1 MKPLF
6 WAHQKAEE
14 IVTNKRY
21 RYLDK
26 TFERD
31 KYIVKTSASISGAL
45 HIGRLSDSIRGDAVV
60 RAILDMGKEVEL
72 IWVAE
77 DMDPLR
83 RIPDGVPA
91 EYAEYIGCPVS
102 NIPDPWG
109 CHSSYAEHHV
119 SAYFEVL
126 QEFVSADMT
135 RYSMREEYRQGSFKK
150 FIQALLNEREKVVEI
165 QNRYREQPLGPD
177 WIPWTPICDNCGKI
191 ITPRVRLEEG
201 KAVYVCKDYR
211 FEQSIAKGC
220 GHEGEKDPLRDEG
233 KLMWKSEWAAQWVRW
248 GVGAEG
254 AGKEYVVPSSA
265 WWINSEITERI
276 FDYPAPTPIFYEHI
290 MIDGKKMSASLGNVV
305 YPKDW
310 LEVAPAQ
317 LLRFFYNKKLM
328 KTRSFTWSELPK
340 LYDEYDH
347 HARVYHGLEK
357 VENEREAEHMRALY
371 AMAQLGEPE
380 KPVNLPF
387 SHAVLVAQIFKAED
401 DRVASL
407 GRSGHYSEEQREELL
422 RRMEFAERWAK
433 RYAPVDARISLEKD
447 ASAVKSK
454 LTEGQRRFLSA
465 LADELRK
472 ENTADEIQNQ
482 IYKLAESIGLPKD
495 KAFEAVYLAIL
506 GRNRGP
512 KAGSLIASLDV
523 EWTRA
528 RLKEMK

>member
-14 IVTNKRY
+14 IVTRRKY

-26 TFERD
+26 TYERD

-60 RAILDMGKEVEL
+60 RAISDMGKEVEF

-83 RIPDGVPA
+83 RIPEGVPA
-91 EYAEYIGCPVS
+91 NYAEYIGCPVS
-102 NIPDPWG
+102 RIPDPWG

-126 QEFVSADMT
+126 QEFVSAEMK
-135 RYSMREEYRQGSFKK
+135 RYSMREEYGRGSFKK
-150 FIQALLNEREKVVEI
+150 FIQALLRDRAKVVEI
-165 QNRYREQPLGPD
+165 QNRYRERPLESD

-191 ITPRVRLEEG
+191 ITPRVKLKGER
-201 KAVYVCKDYR
+201 AVYVCKDYR
-211 FEQSIAKGC
+211 FEQSVAAGC

-233 KLMWKSEWAAQWVRW
+233 KLMWKSEWAAQWARW
-248 GVGAEG
+248 KVSAEG

-276 FDYPAPTPIFYEHI
+276 FDYPSPTPIFYEHI
-290 MIDGKKMSASLGNVV
+290 MIEGKKMSASLGNVI

-310 LEVAPAQ
+310 LDAAPPQ

-328 KTRSFTWSELPK
+328 KTRSFSWGELPK

-347 HARVYHGLEK
+347 HARVYHGLAK
-357 VENEREAEHMRALY
+357 VENPREAEHDKALY
-371 AMAQLGEPE
+371 AMAQIGEPE
-380 KPVNLPF
+380 KPVDLSF
-387 SHAVLVAQIFKAED
+387 SHAVLVAQIFKANED
-401 DRVASL
+401 RIASL
-407 GRSGHYSEEQREELL
+407 KRSGHYSEEQREELL
-422 RRMEFAERWAK
+422 RRMEFAERWAQ
-433 RYAPVDARISLEKD
+433 RYAPADARFDLGGDVDA
-447 ASAVKSK
+447 AKSR
-454 LTEGQRRFLSA
+454 LTEEQRKFLGA
-465 LADELRK
+465 LADELR
-472 ENTADEIQNQ
+472 ESTPEEIQNQ
-482 IYKLAESIGLPKD
+482 IYELAGSMGLPKD
-495 KAFEAVYLAIL
+495 KAFNAVYLAIL
-506 GRNRGP
+506 GRDRGP
-512 KAGSLIASLDV
+512 KAGSLIASLDLV
-523 EWTRA
+523 WTRT